1 VLRLRS
7 CPVSIVVGWEI
18 GEESGGEDVPL
29 GEVSRLRDV
38 SIAAKIQGKRERRR
52 ESHRRSR

>member
-1 VLRLRS
+1 
-7 CPVSIVVGWEI
+7 VGWEI